1 MKVRFQ
7 DSDLDRLEVDADFQ
21 GSYASEAVKGFRKV
35 MQFIRGAEDERDFY
49 AWRSLRFEKLSGD
62 REGQFSMRLNQQ
74 WRLILTIEKSEPKNT
89 IVVVE
94 IVDYH

>member
-7 DSDLDRLEVDADFQ
+7 DSYLDRLEVEDDIR
-21 GSYASEAVKGFRKV
+21 GVYAPEAVRGFRKV
-35 MQFIRGAEDERDFY
+35 MQFIRGANDERDFY
-49 AWRSLRFEKLSGD
+49 AWRSLRFEKLSGG

-74 WRLILTIEKSEPKNT
+74 WRLIITIEKSEPKNT